1 MMFGNTNIVKI
12 LLEILDDKSVR
23 SAVYI
28 GVGRNG
34 DNPKNLSRAA
44 APLITYSHA
53 KRHSVISARNLL
65 AILKFQIIFVME
77 QINTGLRINFK
88 LNLTVTFLPT
98 NK

>member
-53 KRHSVISARNLL
+53 KRHSR
-65 AILKFQIIFVME
+65 
-77 QINTGLRINFK
+77 
-88 LNLTVTFLPT
+88 
-98 NK
+98 